1 MKDEYGLIKAKYYGK
16 DAHFYFQIIKSYL
29 NFIKFGDPDLV
40 DESLEPFED
49 WWNTD
54 EVSGG
59 TGSFIEE
66 AYEIAFGDD
75 AINRGFDKE
84 EVLKKLREF
93 SDNALKYEENEA

>member
-49 WWNTD
+49 WWNEHISD
-54 EVSGG
+54 E
-59 TGSFIEE
+59 TGAFVKEEE
-66 AYEIAFGDD
+66 A
-75 AINRGFDKE
+75 
-84 EVLKKLREF
+84 
-93 SDNALKYEENEA
+93 